1 MIREQFWR
9 GNAHPVHNERAVASF
24 KKLLMVV
31 LAIANQTVQRAISFG
46 EFQKQFESRLMAIAR
61 CHDVL
66 VEKGWAG
73 ASIDALI
80 FAQLEP
86 FIDTSARIDAAG
98 PPIMLQPEAAQN
110 IGLALHELAINAVK
124 YGALSSPKGR
134 IIIRWDVDRERTK
147 KFRLSWEERG
157 GPRVSPPVHEGF
169 GHKLLSRIAKDSPDT
184 ESGFLF
190 GPEGSLLAA

>member
-1 MIREQFWR
+1 MSWWIASPIRADF
-9 GNAHPVHNERAVASF
+9 N
-24 KKLLMVV
+24 L
-31 LAIANQTVQRAISFG
+31 
-46 EFQKQFESRLMAIAR
+46 
-61 CHDVL
+61 
-66 VEKGWAG
+66 G

-134 IIIRWDVDRERTK
+134 IIIRWDVDRERTR

-157 GPRVSPPVHEGF
+157 GPRVNPPVHEGF

-190 GPEGSLLAA
+190 GPEGLSWRLECSEQLVLRQ